1 MNIIEEQK
9 KNGETNTDVTANM
22 ETPPVPP
29 SAKKVYSKPTLVV
42 LSQNQGTGGKP
53 SIYASE
59 QTPAPGFNRTTGP
72 S

>member
-29 SAKKVYSKPTLVV
+29 SAKKVYSKPKMVF
-42 LSQNQGTGGKP
+42 LSQTDIKGSKTILVGETG
-53 SIYASE
+53 A
-59 QTPAPGFNRTTGP
+59 TPYTSAMIGP